1 LNGSAIVGIE
11 RAAGRAVIVAGL
23 MAATGCATG
32 GPVPP
37 APGTEATTPEAQVDA
52 LMRPY
57 AGEAPGAAVLV
68 MRDGEVVLRR
78 AYGLSD
84 VAHGVSA
91 TPVTNF
97 RLASISKQFT
107 AAAILL
113 LAGEGRL
120 ALDDG
125 IRAWLPE
132 LPRAADGVTL
142 HHLLSHQS
150 GLVDYEDLIPADAT
164 VQVRD
169 ADVLAL
175 LAPVDR
181 RYFPPGTAYRYSNSG
196 YALLA
201 LVVERVAGAPF
212 QDVLRDRIFLP
223 LGMDDTVARVD
234 GGARVPR
241 RAYGHS
247 REDGRWTRTDQSITS
262 AVLGDGG
269 IYASIDDLA
278 TWLRA
283 LDADRLLPSE
293 ARQLATSAHAVVTGE
308 PGVDAY
314 GYGWRLGPGTLWH
327 SGETRGFRNV
337 MVRWPDEGLTV
348 IVLTNRDD
356 PAPRGLALRIRDIY
370 ARP

>member
-1 LNGSAIVGIE
+1 
-11 RAAGRAVIVAGL
+11 
-23 MAATGCATG
+23 
-32 GPVPP
+32 
-37 APGTEATTPEAQVDA
+37 
-52 LMRPY
+52 
-57 AGEAPGAAVLV
+57 
-68 MRDGEVVLRR
+68 
-78 AYGLSD
+78 
-84 VAHGVSA
+84 
-91 TPVTNF
+91 
-97 RLASISKQFT
+97 
-107 AAAILL
+107 
-113 LAGEGRL
+113 
-120 ALDDG
+120 
-125 IRAWLPE
+125 
-132 LPRAADGVTL
+132 
-142 HHLLSHQS
+142 
-150 GLVDYEDLIPADAT
+150 
-164 VQVRD
+164 
-169 ADVLAL
+169 
-175 LAPVDR
+175 
-181 RYFPPGTAYRYSNSG
+181 
-196 YALLA
+196 
-201 LVVERVAGAPF
+201 
-212 QDVLRDRIFLP
+212 
-223 LGMDDTVARVD
+223 
-234 GGARVPR
+234 VPR

-293 ARQLATSAHAVVTGE
+293 ARQLATSAHAVVGGE